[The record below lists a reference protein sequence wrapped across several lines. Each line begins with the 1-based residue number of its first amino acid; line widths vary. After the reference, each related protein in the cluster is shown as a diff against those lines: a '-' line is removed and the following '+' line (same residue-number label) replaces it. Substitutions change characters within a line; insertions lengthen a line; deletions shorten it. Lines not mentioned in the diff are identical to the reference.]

1 MATLF
6 VHGVPETADIW
17 DRVRALIDRDSTA
30 LALPGFGTP
39 RPEGHDGSMD
49 AYADWLIEQ
58 IRAVG
63 EPVDVVGH
71 DWGAILVARVATYA
85 PAGLRSW
92 VSDAPGAID
101 PAFEWHDFA
110 KIWQTPGE
118 GEAFFEGLLADP
130 AAAAAAL
137 EATGIPADDA
147 PGVVAAVD
155 DTMVGSILRLYRSA
169 TAVGTDWAAEGPSPV
184 PGLVMVAEGD
194 AFGDVER
201 SRRVAADLG
210 AGFSVLA
217 GGTHFWPLTAPEA
230 GAAELVRFW
239 ASVEAPA

>member
-1 MATLF
+1 MTTLF
-6 VHGVPETADIW
+6 VHGVPETAAIW
-17 DRVRALIDRDSTA
+17 DQVRGLIGRDSEA

-39 RPEGHDGSMD
+39 RPDDHDGSMD

-58 IRAVG
+58 IRAAD

-71 DWGAILVARVATYA
+71 DWGGILVARVATYA
-85 PAGLRSW
+85 PGGLRSW

-101 PAFEWHDFA
+101 RGFEWHDFA

-118 GEAFFEGLLADP
+118 GEAFFAGLLADP
-130 AAAAAAL
+130 VAAAGAL
-137 EATGIPADDA
+137 EATGIPAEAA
-147 PGVVAAVD
+147 PAAVAAVD
-155 DTMVGSILRLYRSA
+155 DVMVDSILRLYRSA
-169 TAVGTDWAAEGPSPV
+169 TTVGVDWAAEGPSPV
-184 PGLVMVAEGD
+184 PGMVLVAEGD
-194 AFGDVER
+194 AFGNVEG

-210 AGFSVLA
+210 AEFAVLS

-239 ASVEAPA
+239 SSLEA